1 VSKPVESTSRDEL
14 GDVARAFD
22 RSFAHLRALSSSAT
36 EIAAGDL
43 TVDARSRR
51 RTTRWARRSAR

>member
-14 GDVARAFD
+14 GDVAPFD
-22 RSFAHLRALSSSAT
+22 LSFAHLRALSSSAT

-43 TVDARSRR
+43 TVEARSRR